1 MSNKTQEQLDNMFT
15 QSRLKKE
22 RQKQREIEKRR
33 KEKLQL
39 KKAKQLMQKT
49 LLKIK
54 KIEEEKEKKKQE
66 KIERKKL
73 YSPSY
78 YYFKIYRTN
87 LIERDTTEEDLYNT
101 WDEIK
106 EAEERNE
113 GKLNWT
119 TLQRIINDTKTML
132 NQSI

>member
-1 MSNKTQEQLDNMFT
+1 MSNKTQESLDKMFT
-15 QSRLKKE
+15 QSRLFKQRQRQKEKE
-22 RQKQREIEKRR
+22 RRK

-49 LLKIK
+49 LQKIK
-54 KIEEEKEKKKQE
+54 QVEEEKEKKKQE

-73 YSPSY
+73 YSSY
-78 YYFKIYRTN
+78 YYFKLWRTN
-87 LIERDTTEEDLYNT
+87 LIERETTEDDLYNT

-119 TLQRIINDTKTML
+119 ALQRIINDTKTML